1 MKVAVAQ
8 LRPGLDKAQNIKT
21 TVRTIESAA
30 AQDVQLIVLP
40 ELATSPYQL
49 RDADLCHWAE
59 EIPAS
64 QTITVWSELCRKH
77 NMNLV
82 TGVLEQANGR
92 YYNSAIHISPS
103 GWQSC
108 YRKIHLFGWERQR
121 LSAGQ
126 QQPSVA
132 QAGGAKIGSLVC
144 YDLRFVELVRSVALN
159 GIQLLCVPTTWTDVG
174 KPEPFDKFG
183 LPAAAHLALGHAY
196 ANKIFMLVAGR
207 VGTEAGVGY
216 LGSSL
221 IAGPNGHLIAG
232 PSDPD
237 SEALL
242 IADIDPS
249 WADAKEIG
257 TENHVFND
265 RRVDLY

>member
-8 LRPGLDKAQNIKT
+8 LCPGSDKAKNLAT
-21 TVRTIESAA
+21 TIRILESAA
-30 AQDVQLIVLP
+30 AQNVDLIVLP
-40 ELATSPYQL
+40 ELCTSPYQL
-49 RDADLCHWAE
+49 RDADLNYWAE

-64 QTITVWSELCRKH
+64 HTITVWSELSRQH
-77 NMNLV
+77 NINLV
-82 TGVLEQANGR
+82 AGVLEKANGR
-92 YYNSAIHISPS
+92 YYNSAIQINPN

-126 QQPSVA
+126 QQPIVA
-132 QAGGAKIGSLVC
+132 QTGAGKIGMLVC
-144 YDLRFVELVRSVALN
+144 YDLRFVELVRRVALN

-207 VGTEAGVGY
+207 IGTEDSVSY

-221 IAGPNGHLIAG
+221 IADPNGHLIVG
-232 PSDPD
+232 PADPNT
-237 SEALL
+237 EALL
-242 IADIDPS
+242 IADIDPN

-257 TENHVFND
+257 SENHVFND
-265 RRVDLY
+265 RRVELY

>member
-8 LRPGLDKAQNIKT
+8 LCPGPDKAKNLAT
-21 TVRTIESAA
+21 TIRIIESAA
-30 AQDVQLIVLP
+30 AQDVDLLVLP
-40 ELATSPYQL
+40 ELCTSPYQL
-49 RDADLCHWAE
+49 RDADLNHWAE

-64 QTITVWSELCRKH
+64 HMITVWSELCCQH
-77 NMNLV
+77 NINLV
-82 TGVLEQANGR
+82 AGVLEKANGR
-92 YYNSAIHISPS
+92 YHNSAIHISPS
-103 GWQSC
+103 CWQSC

-121 LSAGQ
+121 LSAGR
-126 QQPSVA
+126 QQPSLG
-132 QAGGAKIGSLVC
+132 QAGAAKISTLVC

-159 GIQLLCVPTTWTDVG
+159 GVQLLCVPTTWTDVG
-174 KPEPFDKFG
+174 KPQPFDQFG

-207 VGTEAGVGY
+207 VGTEASVSY

-232 PSDPD
+232 PADLNT
-237 SEALL
+237 EALL
-242 IADIDPS
+242 IADIDPN

-257 TENHVFND
+257 SENHVFND
-265 RRVDLY
+265 RRVELY

>member
-8 LRPGLDKAQNIKT
+8 IRPGSDKAQNLAT
-21 TVRTIESAA
+21 TIRILESAA
-30 AQDVQLIVLP
+30 AQGVDLIVLP

-49 RDADLCHWAE
+49 RNANLSHWAE
-59 EIPAS
+59 EIPIGSAL
-64 QTITVWSELCRKH
+64 TTWTDICRQH
-77 NMNLV
+77 NIDLV
-82 TGVLEQANGR
+82 AGVLEHADGH
-92 YYNSAIHISPS
+92 YYNSAIHIGPN
-103 GWQSC
+103 GLQSC

-126 QQPSVA
+126 QQPI
-132 QAGGAKIGSLVC
+132 QTHAGEAKIGSLVC

-159 GIQLLCVPTTWTDVG
+159 GVQLLCVPTTWTNVG
-174 KPEPFDKFG
+174 KPEPFDRFG

-207 VGTEAGVGY
+207 VGKEAGVGY
-216 LGSSL
+216 LGGSL

-232 PSDPD
+232 PAAPD
-237 SEALL
+237 AETLL

-257 TENHVFND
+257 AENHVFND